1 MIDQMDTQLDAMLAT
16 WTSTILS
23 NLEDP
28 ITQANMDLLKVD
40 DREPLEAFMKTKE
53 LPVPL
58 DSNIVHALKEVLSGL
73 VKVTI
78 HAQELQQALQVTD
91 GPATP
96 AEMKKRFEE
105 YIDQLA
111 KGKDPAKV
119 RLVLSKY
126 GYHQHTAD
134 ARRSQ
139 STYCVRELGL

>member
-1 MIDQMDTQLDAMLAT
+1 
-16 WTSTILS
+16 
-23 NLEDP
+23 
-28 ITQANMDLLKVD
+28 
-40 DREPLEAFMKTKE
+40 MKTKE

-119 RLVLSKY
+119 RLVL
-126 GYHQHTAD
+126 
-134 ARRSQ
+134 
-139 STYCVRELGL
+139 E